1 MAEFRAVV
9 RTATVDQMEV
19 YILLDKALLKG
30 YGILSLLLVV
40 WSFHDKN
47 LIVGQRKLNLDY
59 PFDHLFGKYSNFV
72 DNVKKITNDRTFL
85 RI

>member
-1 MAEFRAVV
+1 MV

-30 YGILSLLLVV
+30 YDILSLLLVA
-40 WSFHDKN
+40 WSFHDEN

-59 PFDHLFGKYSNFV
+59 SFNH
-72 DNVKKITNDRTFL
+72 
-85 RI
+85 